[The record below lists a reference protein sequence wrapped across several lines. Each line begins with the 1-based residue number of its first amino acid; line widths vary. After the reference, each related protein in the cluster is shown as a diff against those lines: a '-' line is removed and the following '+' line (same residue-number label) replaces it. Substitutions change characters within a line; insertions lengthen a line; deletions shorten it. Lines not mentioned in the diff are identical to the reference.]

1 MIGRKTNGGLV
12 ITSRPVRPEPV
23 VSVSRDALAVV
34 VVEGDGDDDGDGE
47 GEGEGDGEA
56 AGVGVGG
63 PWSVKLAQGFGWT
76 LAHSLCTPGLSPGNG
91 FTTFV
96 KLPPPSAVTLAA
108 TREVLSQ

>member
-12 ITSRPVRPEPV
+12 ITSSPLRPEPV

-34 VVEGDGDDDGDGE
+34 VGEGEGDDDGD

-63 PWSVKLAQGFGWT
+63 PCSVKLAHGGD
-76 LAHSLCTPGLSPGNG
+76 
-91 FTTFV
+91 
-96 KLPPPSAVTLAA
+96 
-108 TREVLSQ
+108 